1 MRRVVCR
8 FEDESD
14 FLRQFRWE
22 QAVGSPCRALM
33 DEAADF
39 MFVGEFKLEPGE
51 HIRLTALVS
60 SHREQCHL
68 NMTVID
74 VAPMASESGRV
85 FRYRARIAPED
96 AVWLLSFRQKMT
108 TRRWLEEIAA

>member
-22 QAVGSPCRALM
+22 QAAGSV
-33 DEAADF
+33 DDAADF
-39 MFVGEFKLEPGE
+39 MFVGEFALEVGE
-51 HIRLTALVS
+51 AIRLTALVS

-68 NMTVID
+68 EMRVLD
-74 VAPMASESGRV
+74 AVPMAVDGQGGARV
-85 FRYRARIAPED
+85 FRYRARVAPQD
-96 AVWLLSFRQKMT
+96 AIWLLAFRQKMS